1 MNGYHA
7 NQWQWIHEKRLG
19 APNHSVNLQITKY
32 RKNFSHT
39 HTWKP
44 WCDCNN
50 KIPRFWTWIHVQ
62 SCFNYT
68 HLHGFFGST
77 VFRLHFLQ
85 YFSFFVF
92 HMRPKIWQIIELLLW
107 PHLWQIPQQFYFS
120 ILIFMHEHVRCER
133 NEWKKKLSLKRKMDV
148 STFLPFLF
156 ADEIISLRHFLIH
169 VVCECAG
176 ISYLLNFRMHD
187 YTNNITFIWVGLEQL
202 I

>member
-133 NEWKKKLSLKRKMDV
+133 NEWKKNHRWKEKWMSAHFFRSFSLTKLFHCDI
-148 STFLPFLF
+148 F
-156 ADEIISLRHFLIH
+156 
-169 VVCECAG
+169 
-176 ISYLLNFRMHD
+176 
-187 YTNNITFIWVGLEQL
+187 
-202 I
+202 